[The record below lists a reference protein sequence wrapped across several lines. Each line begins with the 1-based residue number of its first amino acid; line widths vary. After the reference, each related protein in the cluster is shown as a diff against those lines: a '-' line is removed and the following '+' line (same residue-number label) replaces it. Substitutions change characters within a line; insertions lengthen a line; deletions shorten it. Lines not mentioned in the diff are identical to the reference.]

1 METMITKTEA
11 MTTKETA
18 MMETTMLGMTA
29 VETVI
34 KGADRQTTEDRTDII
49 FRCINS
55 HMIRS
60 HLI

>member
-1 METMITKTEA
+1 MITKTEA
-11 MTTKETA
+11 MAMTTKEMA
-18 MMETTMLGMTA
+18 MTETTMLGMTG

-34 KGADRQTTEDRTDII
+34 KGADPQIAEDRTDIT
-49 FRCINS
+49 FRCIQS